1 MVQFKVDNS
10 NELQGYRFFFFELR
24 KILDFIDKA
33 LLNFIGISPELKTR
47 TMPTDT
53 ENWRELGVDFKL

>member
-1 MVQFKVDNS
+1 MVQFKVDNL
-10 NELQGYRFFFFELR
+10 NELQGYRFFEIR

-33 LLNFIGISPELKTR
+33 LLNFIDISPELKTR

-53 ENWRELGVDFKL
+53 ENWIELGVDFKS